1 MELRII
7 ASMARQPYLPL
18 VPRRFAADASL
29 FVTLVR
35 FSSTMPYTL
44 STSWRGSALR
54 LAVFLCLFL
63 ALPSAQSSAA
73 KLGENVTTF
82 KLDNG
87 MDVVVI
93 PDRRAP
99 VVTHMV
105 WYRVGAADEPPSQS
119 GIAHFFEHLMF
130 KGTEKL
136 EPGEFSD
143 IVARNGGQDNAFTSQ
158 DYTGYFQ
165 RVAKDRLALVMSME
179 ADRMINLRLTE
190 EEVAPERDV
199 VLEERRSRIDNNP
212 SSRLSEQMN
221 AVFYLSHPYAN
232 PVIGWEH
239 EIEALTRE
247 EAIAFYRVYYSP
259 NNAVLIVAG
268 DVDEAEVRELAEKY
282 YGPIP
287 AQPGLQPRSRPQ
299 EPPHQSARRVIMR
312 DARVDSPRF
321 RRMYLTPSY
330 RTAEPGEGPALE
342 VLAQILGG
350 GTTSRL
356 YSRLVVEKKVAI
368 LAGSWF
374 SGDFLDSGSFGLY
387 GAPAPGSD
395 EKMLEAAIDAAINEI
410 VANGVTDEELAD
422 AKNLLIADTI
432 YAIDS
437 QSKLARIFGVALTS
451 GQSVQDVQE
460 WPDRIEKVTREQV
473 HTVAKKYLRIEASVT
488 GLLLPPET
496 VTETDQ

>member
-1 MELRII
+1 MNTLLTVSWRT
-7 ASMARQPYLPL
+7 
-18 VPRRFAADASL
+18 F
-29 FVTLVR
+29 LVR
-35 FSSTMPYTL
+35 S
-44 STSWRGSALR
+44 
-54 LAVFLCLFL
+54 AVFLCFVL
-63 ALPSAQSSAA
+63 ALPSAQSFAA
-73 KLGENVTTF
+73 KLGANVTTF

-87 MDVVVI
+87 MEVVVI

-105 WYRVGAADEPPSQS
+105 WYRVGAADEPPSKS
-119 GIAHFFEHLMF
+119 GIAHYFEHLMF

-136 EPGEFSD
+136 KPGEFSQ

-165 RVAKDRLALVMSME
+165 RVAKDRLGLVMSME
-179 ADRMINLRLTE
+179 ADRMVNLRLTE
-190 EEVAPERDV
+190 EEVRPERDV

-212 SSRLSEQMN
+212 SSRLGEQMN
-221 AVFYLSHPYAN
+221 AVFYLSHPYGN

-239 EIEALTRE
+239 EIRTLTRE
-247 EAIAFYRVYYSP
+247 DALAFYRVFYSP
-259 NNAVLIVAG
+259 NNAILIVAG

-287 AQPGLQPRSRPQ
+287 SQPGLKPRSRPQ
-299 EPPHQSARRVIMR
+299 EPPHQSARRVVMR

-342 VLAQILGG
+342 ILAQVLGG

-356 YSRLVVEKKVAI
+356 YSKLVVEKKVAI

-395 EKMLEAAIDAAINEI
+395 EDMLEAAIDAEIAQI
-410 VANGVTDEELAD
+410 VADGITEEELAD

-451 GQSVQDVQE
+451 GQTVQDVQE
-460 WPDRIEKVTREQV
+460 WPDRIEKVTRDEV
-473 HTVAKKYLRIEASVT
+473 HAVAKKYLRIEASVT

-496 VTETDQ
+496 ATETEQ